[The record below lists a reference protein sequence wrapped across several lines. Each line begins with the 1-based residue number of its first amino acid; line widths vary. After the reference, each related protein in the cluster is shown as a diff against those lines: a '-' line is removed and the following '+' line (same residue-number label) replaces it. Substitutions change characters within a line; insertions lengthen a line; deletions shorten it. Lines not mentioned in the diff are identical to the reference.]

1 MGHSPATMDSLLSKP
16 AEPAYTQIVLLVDPH
31 QDAQSDLV
39 GFLQDGDGRLLHADS
54 GEQALEILL
63 AHDVALVL
71 ADAALPGM
79 DGYAL
84 TQWIRE
90 NSRTRHIP
98 VILLSSGVWDD
109 MSIARAYEA
118 GAIDY
123 LGKPVAE
130 PVLSSKVAVLLEL
143 DGNRRRLRQAI
154 SHIDNTK
161 AYYESMLNA
170 AGEGVIGLDRTGS
183 IRFANPAA
191 RAMLKVEAAQL
202 ADADYRL
209 FYPFPEGDVPRWEDT
224 PFFHALRQCMQSRME
239 ETIFMRHDKRRFPV
253 SLCVSP
259 LAGHADG
266 LVIVFQDITQR
277 KSLEEALR
285 RQAVTDPLTG
295 LNNRSGF
302 KSAFRMALER
312 ARRVRKS
319 VALMFIDLDHF
330 KRINDTL
337 GHAVGDFLLTSVAS
351 RLRECVRSYDI
362 VSRIGGDEFSV
373 VLDELD
379 DAANAAQIASKILN
393 ALRQPFR
400 LEDGMRVTISASIGI
415 ASFPE
420 CSDDVDMLMQAAG
433 VAMYQAKSDGRNL
446 YHFYMPE
453 MNAKARHRLMLE
465 QALRVAVEDDAFF
478 LHYQPQVD
486 LGSGRVVGYEA
497 LLRWDHE
504 RIGSIAPSTFVPML
518 EETGLI
524 IPMGQWV
531 FSTGCRQRH
540 AWDGMLPEQCSLSI
554 NLSARQFADKNLVPQ
569 IQRVL
574 EANQLPPYQLEIEL
588 TESMLMSNTE
598 HTRGLLRSLK
608 DIGLKLSVDDF
619 GTGYSSL
626 AYLKQFALDALK
638 IDKQFIDNLTTSGK
652 DKAIARSIIQL
663 GHNLGM
669 QVIAEGVETADQVET
684 LQQLGCDVVQGF
696 YFGRPVPAGEVGRMP
711 HAMAVGER

>member
-1 MGHSPATMDSLLSKP
+1 MDSLLSKP
-16 AEPAYTQIVLLVDPH
+16 AEPAIRQVVLLVDPKA
-31 QDAQSDLV
+31 DAQSGLV
-39 GFLQDGDGRLLHADS
+39 NFLASLDARLVRVES
-54 GEQALEILL
+54 GEQALESLL
-63 AHDVALVL
+63 ADDVSLVL
-71 ADAALPGM
+71 ADAVLPGM
-79 DGYAL
+79 DGYEL
-84 TQWIRE
+84 TRWVRE
-90 NSRTRHIP
+90 NSRTRHVP
-98 VILLSSGVWDD
+98 VILLGSGIWDAD
-109 MSIARAYEA
+109 SIARAYDA

-123 LGKPVAE
+123 LGTPVDEA
-130 PVLSSKVAVLLEL
+130 VLSSKVAVLLEL
-143 DGNRRRLRQAI
+143 DGNRRRLRDAI
-154 SHIDNTK
+154 GHIDNTK

-170 AGEGVIGLDRTGS
+170 AGEGVIGLDREGR

-191 RAMLKVEAAQL
+191 RAMLMVDVAQL
-202 ADADYRL
+202 AGADYRL
-209 FYPFPEGDVPRWEDT
+209 FYPFPEGEVPRWEDT
-224 PFFHALRQCMQSRME
+224 PFFHSLRQGSKSRIE
-239 ETIFMRHDKRRFPV
+239 ESLFRRHDRSHFPV
-253 SLCVSP
+253 SLIVSP
-259 LAGHADG
+259 LAGGADG
-266 LVIVFQDITQR
+266 LVIVVQDISQR
-277 KSLEEALR
+277 KSLEEQLR
-285 RQAVTDPLTG
+285 RSAVTDPLTG

-337 GHAVGDFLLTSVAS
+337 GHAVGDFLLTAVAG

-379 DAANAAQIASKILN
+379 DAASAAHIAAKILA
-393 ALRQPFR
+393 ALRHPFR
-400 LEDGMRVTISASIGI
+400 LEDGMQVTISASIGI

-465 QALRVAVEDDAFF
+465 QALRVAVEDDSFF

-486 LGSGRVVGYEA
+486 IGTGKVVGYEA

-531 FSTGCRQRH
+531 FSTGCRQRQ
-540 AWDGMLPEQCSLSI
+540 AWGGMLPEQCSLSV
-554 NLSARQFADKNLVPQ
+554 NLSPRQFADKNLVPQ

-588 TESMLMSNTE
+588 TESMLMANTD

-638 IDKQFIDNLTTSGK
+638 IDKQFIDHLTTSSK

-669 QVIAEGVETADQVET
+669 QVIAEGVETADQVEA
-684 LQQLGCDVVQGF
+684 LQHLGCDVVQGF
-696 YFGRPVPAGEVGRMP
+696 YFGRPVPAGEVGSMP
-711 HAMAVGER
+711 HAMALGER

>member
-1 MGHSPATMDSLLSKP
+1 MRHSPATMDSLLTQP
-16 AEPAYTQIVLLVDPH
+16 DMPAYQQIVLLIDQPEQAASSFVRFLKT
-31 QDAQSDLV
+31 QQAQ
-39 GFLQDGDGRLLHADS
+39 LLHADS
-54 GEQALEILL
+54 GEQALEMLL
-63 AHDVALVL
+63 EHDVALVL
-71 ADAALPGM
+71 ADTAQPGM
-79 DGYAL
+79 DGYDI
-84 TQWIRE
+84 TRWVRD

-98 VILLSSGVWDD
+98 VILLGGGTCDQA
-109 MSIARAYEA
+109 SIERAYAA

-123 LGKPVAE
+123 LSKPVAE
-130 PVLSSKVAVLLEL
+130 SVLSSKAAVLLEL
-143 DGNRRRLRQAI
+143 DRNRRWLSQAI
-154 SHIDNTK
+154 SDIDSTK

-170 AGEGVIGLDRTGS
+170 AGEGVIGMDREGQ

-191 RAMLKVEAAQL
+191 RGMLQLDPAQL
-202 ADADYRL
+202 AGADYRL
-209 FYPFPEGDVPRWEDT
+209 FYPFPDGDASHWEDT
-224 PFFHALRQCMQSRME
+224 PFFHSLRQGVESRLDE
-239 ETIFMRHDKRRFPV
+239 STFLRRDGSRFPV
-253 SLCVSP
+253 SVCVSP
-259 LAGHADG
+259 LCGHTDG
-266 LVIVFQDITQR
+266 LVITFQDISQR
-277 KSLEEALR
+277 MALEEQLR
-285 RQAVTDPLTG
+285 HQAVTDHLTG

-302 KSAFRMALER
+302 KAAFRMALER
-312 ARRVRKS
+312 ARRARKS

-337 GHAVGDFLLTSVAS
+337 GHGVGDFLLNAVAQ

-373 VLDELD
+373 VLDAMD
-379 DAANAAQIASKILN
+379 DAAGAAHVAGKILT
-393 ALRQPFR
+393 ALNLPFR
-400 LEDGMRVTISASIGI
+400 LEDGMQVTISASIGI
-415 ASFPE
+415 ASYPE
-420 CSDDVDMLMQAAG
+420 CTDDVDLLMQAAG

-446 YHFYMPE
+446 YHFYLPE

-465 QALRVAVEDDAFF
+465 QALRVAVEDDEFF

-486 LGSGRVVGYEA
+486 IASGRVVGFEA
-497 LLRWDHE
+497 LLRWDHQ
-504 RIGSIAPSTFVPML
+504 RIGRVAPSTFVPML

-540 AWDGMLPEQCSLSI
+540 AWGGMLPEQCSLSV
-554 NLSARQFADKNLVPQ
+554 NLSPRQFADKNLVPQ
-569 IQRVL
+569 IRRVL
-574 EANQLPPYQLEIEL
+574 EMNQLPAYQLEIEL

-608 DIGLKLSVDDF
+608 DLGLKLSVDDF

-638 IDKQFIDNLTTSGK
+638 IDKQFIDHLTTSRK

-669 QVIAEGVETADQVET
+669 QVVAEGVETAHQVEV

-696 YFGRPVPAGEVGRMP
+696 YFGRPVPAGEVTRLP

>member
-1 MGHSPATMDSLLSKP
+1 MDSLLIKP
-16 AEPAYTQIVLLVDPH
+16 AEPALRQIVLLVNP
-31 QDAQSDLV
+31 QEDAQSGLAC
-39 GFLQDGDGRLLHADS
+39 FLRNLGGRLLYTDS

-63 AHDVALVL
+63 AHDIALVL
-71 ADAALPGM
+71 AYAALPGM

-84 TQWIRE
+84 TQWIRD
-90 NSRTRHIP
+90 NARTRHIP
-98 VILLSSGVWDD
+98 VILLSNGAWDD
-109 MSIARAYEA
+109 ASIARAYEA

-123 LGKPVAE
+123 LGKPAAE
-130 PVLSSKVAVLLEL
+130 PVLSNKVAVLLEL

-154 SHIDNTK
+154 NHIDSTK

-170 AGEGVIGLDRTGS
+170 AGEGVIGLDREGS

-191 RAMLKVEAAQL
+191 RAMLKIEVMQL
-202 ADADYRL
+202 VGADYRL
-209 FYPFPEGDVPRWEDT
+209 FYPFPEGDVPRWENT
-224 PFFHALRQCMQSRME
+224 PFFHSLRCGIESRME
-239 ETIFMRHDKRRFPV
+239 ETIFMQHDEVRFPV

-259 LAGHADG
+259 LAGQADG

-277 KSLEEALR
+277 KALEEQLR

-337 GHAVGDFLLTSVAS
+337 GHAVGDFLLTSVAN

-379 DAANAAQIASKILN
+379 DAANAAQIAGKILT
-393 ALRQPFR
+393 ALSQPFR

-486 LGSGRVVGYEA
+486 LGSGRVVGFEA

-540 AWDGMLPEQCSLSI
+540 AWGGMLPEQCALSI

-569 IQRVL
+569 IKRVL
-574 EANQLPPYQLEIEL
+574 EANHLPPYQLEIEL

-598 HTRGLLRSLK
+598 HTRGLLRALK
-608 DIGLKLSVDDF
+608 NLGLKLSVDDF

-638 IDKQFIDNLTTSGK
+638 IDKQFIDHLTTSAK

-669 QVIAEGVETADQVET
+669 QIIAEGVETAEQVET
-684 LQQLGCDVVQGF
+684 LQHLGCDVVQGF
-696 YFGRPVPAGEVGRMP
+696 YFGRPVPAVEVGRMP
-711 HAMAVGER
+711 HAMAVAVAER

>member
-1 MGHSPATMDSLLSKP
+1 MRHSPATMDSLLTKP
-16 AEPAYTQIVLLVDPH
+16 AGPAIQQTVLLVGPQPDAPPGLLPLLH
-31 QDAQSDLV
+31 SLGAQS
-39 GFLQDGDGRLLHADS
+39 QHADS
-54 GEQALEILL
+54 GEQALEILV
-63 AHDVALVL
+63 AEDIALVL
-71 ADAALPGM
+71 ADVALPGM

-98 VILLSSGVWDD
+98 VILLSNGVWDAAA
-109 MSIARAYEA
+109 IARAYEA

-123 LGKPVAE
+123 LGRPVAE

-154 SHIDNTK
+154 SHIDSTK

-170 AGEGVIGLDRTGS
+170 AGEGVIGLDRDGHM
-183 IRFANPAA
+183 RFANPAA
-191 RAMLKVEAAQL
+191 RLMLKVENDQL
-202 ADADYRL
+202 VGADYRM
-209 FYPFPEGDVPRWEDT
+209 FYPFPAGDVPHWEHT
-224 PFFHALRQCMQSRME
+224 PFFHTLRHGTETRIE
-239 ETIFMRHDKRRFPV
+239 ETIFMRHDRTHFPV
-253 SLCVSP
+253 SLCVSR
-259 LAGHADG
+259 LAGNGDG
-266 LVIVFQDITQR
+266 LVIVFQDISQR
-277 KSLEEALR
+277 KALEEALR

-302 KSAFRMALER
+302 KSAFRTALDR
-312 ARRVRKS
+312 ARRARKS

-337 GHAVGDFLLTSVAS
+337 GHAAGDFLLAAVATSI
-351 RLRECVRSYDI
+351 RECVRSYDI

-379 DAANAAQIASKILN
+379 DASSAAQIAGKILT
-393 ALRQPFR
+393 ALRCPFR
-400 LEDGMRVTISASIGI
+400 LEDGMQVTISASIGI

-465 QALRVAVEDDAFF
+465 QALRVAVEDDGFF

-486 LGSGRVVGYEA
+486 IGTGRVVGYEA
-497 LLRWDHE
+497 LLRWDHD

-540 AWDGMLPEQCSLSI
+540 AWNSMLPEQCSLSV
-554 NLSARQFADKNLVPQ
+554 NLSPRQFADKNLVPQ

-598 HTRGLLRSLK
+598 HTRNLLRSLK
-608 DIGLKLSVDDF
+608 DLGLKLSVDDF

-638 IDKQFIDNLTTSGK
+638 IDKQFIDHLTTSSK

-696 YFGRPVPAGEVGRMP
+696 YFGRPVPAGEVGRIP
-711 HAMAVGER
+711 QAVAVGAQ

>member
-1 MGHSPATMDSLLSKP
+1 MCHSPATMDSLLNTP
-16 AEPAYTQIVLLVDPH
+16 AEPALRQIVLLVDAGA
-31 QDAQSDLV
+31 DAQSRLA
-39 GFLQDGDGRLLHADS
+39 GFLQDHDVCLLHAHTS
-54 GEQALEILL
+54 EQALEILL
-63 AHDVALVL
+63 DHDVALVL
-71 ADAALPGM
+71 ADAGLPGM
-79 DGYAL
+79 DGYEL
-84 TQWIRE
+84 TRWVRD

-98 VILLSSGVWDD
+98 VILLSSGIWDNA
-109 MSIARAYEA
+109 SIARAYEA

-154 SHIDNTK
+154 SHIDHTK

-170 AGEGVIGLDRTGS
+170 AGEGVIGLDREGR

-191 RAMLKVEAAQL
+191 RLMLKVEKAQL
-202 ADADYRL
+202 DDADFRL
-209 FYPFPEGDVPRWEDT
+209 FYPFPEGAGPQWEDT
-224 PFFHALRQCMQSRME
+224 PFFHCLRQGTENRME
-239 ETIFMRHDKRRFPV
+239 ETFFVRHDRTHFPV
-253 SLCVSP
+253 SLIVSP
-259 LAGHADG
+259 LAGHGDG
-266 LVIVFQDITQR
+266 MVIVFQDISQR
-277 KSLEEALR
+277 KALEEQLQ
-285 RQAVTDPLTG
+285 RQSVTDHLTG

-302 KSAFRMALER
+302 KAAFRLALER

-337 GHAVGDFLLTSVAS
+337 GHAVGDFLLTSVSS

-379 DAANAAQIASKILN
+379 DAASAAHIAGKILT
-393 ALRQPFR
+393 ALRHPFR
-400 LEDGMRVTISASIGI
+400 LEDGMQVTISASIGI

-465 QALRVAVEDDAFF
+465 QALRVAVEDDSFF

-486 LGSGRVVGYEA
+486 IGSGKVVGYEA

-504 RIGSIAPSTFVPML
+504 RIGRIAPSTFVPML

-540 AWDGMLPEQCSLSI
+540 AWEGMLPEQCSLSV
-554 NLSARQFADKNLVPQ
+554 NLSPRQFADKNLVPQ
-569 IQRVL
+569 IKRVL

-608 DIGLKLSVDDF
+608 ELGLKLSVDDF

-638 IDKQFIDNLTTSGK
+638 IDKQFIDHLTTSAK

-711 HAMAVGER
+711 LAMVMGER

>member
-1 MGHSPATMDSLLSKP
+1 MDSLLTQP
-16 AEPAYTQIVLLVDPH
+16 GEPDYQQIVLLVDSQAEPRRSL
-31 QDAQSDLV
+31 DR
-39 GFLQDGDGRLLHADS
+39 FLDTGQVRLLQADS
-54 GEQALEILL
+54 GEEAQEMLL
-63 AHDVALVL
+63 GHDVALVL
-71 ADAALPGM
+71 ANTGQPGM
-79 DGYAL
+79 DGFET

-98 VILLSSGVWDD
+98 VILLSTGVWDRA
-109 MSIARAYEA
+109 SIAQAYQA

-130 PVLSSKVAVLLEL
+130 NVLASKVEVLLEL
-143 DGNRRRLRQAI
+143 DRNRRRLRQAI
-154 SHIDNTK
+154 SHIDSTK

-170 AGEGVIGLDRTGS
+170 TGEGVIGMDREGR

-191 RAMLKVEAAQL
+191 RAMLQVSAAQL
-202 ADADYRL
+202 VNTDFRL
-209 FYPFPEGDVPRWEDT
+209 FYPFPEGNSPDWEDT
-224 PFFHALRQCMQSRME
+224 PFFHSLRQGKESRME
-239 ETIFMRHDKRRFPV
+239 EATFMRRDGAHFPV
-253 SLCVSP
+253 SVCVSP
-259 LAGHADG
+259 LAGQADG
-266 LVIVFQDITQR
+266 LVIVFQDISER
-277 KSLEEALR
+277 KGLEEQLR

-302 KSAFRMALER
+302 KAAFHLALER
-312 ARRVRKS
+312 AHRVKKS

-337 GHAVGDFLLTSVAS
+337 GHGVGDFLLTAVAQ

-362 VSRIGGDEFSV
+362 VSRTGGDEFSV

-379 DAANAAQIASKILN
+379 NAAAAAHIAGKILT
-393 ALRQPFR
+393 ALRMPFR
-400 LEDGMRVTISASIGI
+400 LEDGMQVTISASIGI
-415 ASFPE
+415 ASYPE

-465 QALRVAVEDDAFF
+465 QALRVAVEDDDFF

-486 LGSGRVVGYEA
+486 ISSGKVVGFEA
-497 LLRWDHE
+497 LLRWHHD

-531 FSTGCRQRH
+531 FSTSCRQRH
-540 AWDGMLPEQCSLSI
+540 AWDGMLPEQCSLSV
-554 NLSARQFADKNLVPQ
+554 NLSPRQFTDKNLVPQ
-569 IQRVL
+569 IRRVL
-574 EANQLPPYQLEIEL
+574 EANELPPYQLEIEL
-588 TESMLMSNTE
+588 TESMLMLNTD
-598 HTRGLLRSLK
+598 HTRSLLRSLK
-608 DIGLKLSVDDF
+608 KIGLKLSVDDF

-626 AYLKQFALDALK
+626 AYLKQFELDALK
-638 IDKQFIDNLTTSGK
+638 IDKQFIDHLTTSRK
-652 DKAIARSIIQL
+652 DEAIARSIIQL

-669 QVIAEGVETADQVET
+669 QVIAEGVETADQVEV
-684 LQQLGCDVVQGF
+684 LQHLGCDVVQGF
-696 YFGRPVPAGEVGRMP
+696 YFGRPVPASEVGRMP

>member
-1 MGHSPATMDSLLSKP
+1 M
-16 AEPAYTQIVLLVDPH
+16 LVAP
-31 QDAQSDLV
+31 QADAQSGLV
-39 GFLQDGDGRLLHADS
+39 TFLQELDARLLRVDS
-54 GEQALEILL
+54 GEQALEVLQTE
-63 AHDVALVL
+63 DVSLVL
-71 ADAALPGM
+71 AHAALPGI
-79 DGYAL
+79 DGHAL
-84 TQWIRE
+84 TQWVRD
-90 NSRTRHIP
+90 NARSRHIP
-98 VILLSSGVWDD
+98 VILLGSGIWDEAA
-109 MSIARAYEA
+109 IARAYEA
-118 GAIDY
+118 GAIDC
-123 LGKPVAE
+123 LSTPVAG
-130 PVLSSKVAVLLEL
+130 PVLLRKVAVLLEL
-143 DGNRRRLRQAI
+143 DANRRHLRQAI
-154 SHIDNTK
+154 SHIDNTR

-170 AGEGVIGLDRTGS
+170 AGEGVIGLDREGR

-191 RAMLKVEAAQL
+191 RAMLEVKTTQL
-202 ADADYRL
+202 DGADYRL
-209 FYPFPEGDVPRWEDT
+209 FYPFPEGEVPRWEDT
-224 PFFHALRQCMQSRME
+224 PFFHSLRQGTESRMD
-239 ETIFMRHDKRRFPV
+239 ETFFMRHDRTRFPV
-253 SLCVSP
+253 SLIVSP
-259 LAGHADG
+259 LAGNADG
-266 LVIVFQDITQR
+266 LVIVVQDISQR
-277 KSLEEALR
+277 KSLEEQLR

-302 KSAFRMALER
+302 KAAFRMALER

-337 GHAVGDFLLTSVAS
+337 GHAVGDFLLTSVAN
-351 RLRECVRSYDI
+351 RLRECVRAYDI

-379 DAANAAQIASKILN
+379 DAASAAHIAAKILT
-393 ALRQPFR
+393 ALRHPFR
-400 LEDGMRVTISASIGI
+400 LEDGMQVTISASIGI

-465 QALRVAVEDDAFF
+465 QALRVAVEDDGFF

-486 LGSGRVVGYEA
+486 LGSGKVVGYEA

-540 AWDGMLPEQCSLSI
+540 AWDGMLPEQCSLSV
-554 NLSARQFADKNLVPQ
+554 NLSPRQFVDKNLVPQ
-569 IQRVL
+569 IRRVL

-608 DIGLKLSVDDF
+608 DLGLKLSVDDF

-638 IDKQFIDNLTTSGK
+638 IDKQFIDHLTTSAK

-669 QVIAEGVETADQVET
+669 QVIAEGVETAAQVET
-684 LQQLGCDVVQGF
+684 LQHLGCDVVQGF

-711 HAMAVGER
+711 HAMAI

>member
-1 MGHSPATMDSLLSKP
+1 MGHSPATMDSLLTKP
-16 AEPAYTQIVLLVDPH
+16 AGPAYTQIVLLVDPQ
-31 QDAQSDLV
+31 QDAQSSLA
-39 GFLQDGDGRLLHADS
+39 GLLQELDGRLLHADS

-109 MSIARAYEA
+109 VSIARAYEA

-143 DGNRRRLRQAI
+143 DANRRRLRQAI
-154 SHIDNTK
+154 SHIDSTK

-170 AGEGVIGLDRTGS
+170 AGEGVIGLDRAGS

-191 RAMLKVEAAQL
+191 RAMLKVEAEQL
-202 ADADYRL
+202 ADSDYRL

-224 PFFHALRQCMQSRME
+224 PFFHGR
-239 ETIFMRHDKRRFPV
+239 RHDKARFPV

-277 KSLEEALR
+277 KSLEEQLR

-337 GHAVGDFLLTSVAS
+337 GHAVGDFLLTAVAG

-379 DAANAAQIASKILN
+379 DAANAAQIASKILT

-638 IDKQFIDNLTTSGK
+638 IDKQFIDHLTTSGK

-696 YFGRPVPAGEVGRMP
+696 YFGRPVPAGDVGRMP
-711 HAMAVGER
+711 HAMVVGQS

>member
-1 MGHSPATMDSLLSKP
+1 MDSLLTQP
-16 AEPAYTQIVLLVDPH
+16 GEPDYQQIVLLIDSQAEPRASLDRFLDPG
-31 QDAQSDLV
+31 QV
-39 GFLQDGDGRLLHADS
+39 RLLQADS
-54 GEQALEILL
+54 GEEAQEMLLEYDI
-63 AHDVALVL
+63 ALVL
-71 ADAALPGM
+71 ANTGQPGM
-79 DGYAL
+79 DGFET

-98 VILLSSGVWDD
+98 VILLSSGVWDHA
-109 MSIARAYEA
+109 SIGRAYQA

-130 PVLSSKVAVLLEL
+130 NVLASKVEVLLEL
-143 DGNRRRLRQAI
+143 DRNRRRLRQAI
-154 SHIDNTK
+154 SHIDSTK

-170 AGEGVIGLDRTGS
+170 TGEGVIGMDREGS

-191 RAMLKVEAAQL
+191 RAMLQVSPAQL
-202 ADADYRL
+202 VETDFRL
-209 FYPFPEGDVPRWEDT
+209 FYPFPEGSVPQWEDT
-224 PFFHALRQCMQSRME
+224 PFFHSLRQGKESRIE
-239 ETIFMRHDKRRFPV
+239 EATFMRRDGARFPV
-253 SLCVSP
+253 SVCVSP
-259 LAGHADG
+259 LAGQAEG
-266 LVIVFQDITQR
+266 LVIVFQDISER
-277 KSLEEALR
+277 KALEEQLR

-302 KSAFRMALER
+302 KAAFHLALER
-312 ARRVRKS
+312 AHRVKKS

-337 GHAVGDFLLTSVAS
+337 GHGVGDFLLTAVAQ

-362 VSRIGGDEFSV
+362 VSRTGGDEFAV

-379 DAANAAQIASKILN
+379 NAAAAAHIAGKILT
-393 ALRQPFR
+393 ALRMPFR
-400 LEDGMRVTISASIGI
+400 LEDGMQVTISASIGI
-415 ASFPE
+415 ASYPE

-465 QALRVAVEDDAFF
+465 QALRVAVEDDDFF

-486 LGSGRVVGYEA
+486 ISSGKVVGFEA
-497 LLRWDHE
+497 LLRWHHD

-540 AWDGMLPEQCSLSI
+540 AWDGMLPEQCSLSV
-554 NLSARQFADKNLVPQ
+554 NLSPRQFTDKNLVPQ
-569 IQRVL
+569 IRRVL
-574 EANQLPPYQLEIEL
+574 EANELPPYQLEIEL
-588 TESMLMSNTE
+588 TESMLMLNTD
-598 HTRGLLRSLK
+598 HTRSLLRSLK
-608 DIGLKLSVDDF
+608 KIGLKLSVDDF

-626 AYLKQFALDALK
+626 AYLKQFELDALK
-638 IDKQFIDNLTTSGK
+638 IDKQFIDQLTTSRK
-652 DKAIARSIIQL
+652 DEAIARSIIQL

-669 QVIAEGVETADQVET
+669 QVIAEGVETADQVEV
-684 LQQLGCDVVQGF
+684 LQHLGCDVVQGF
-696 YFGRPVPAGEVGRMP
+696 YFGRPVPASEVGRMP